1 MSKNIIFSIL
11 LILLSI
17 FITIFFIEILL
28 RINNQGPWGQLNIER
43 NDPIFNKPHKTL
55 GWVPKEG
62 SYKFQ
67 PFSEDG
73 DKFEINILNDGSRKV
88 TSKQINTNDDLI
100 FLGGSITLG
109 WGVNDNQTFA
119 SKLQDNIS
127 NYRIKNFSVGGYG
140 TYQSFLR
147 LEEMLSKSNDIK
159 VVVAIYVPHHSLRNI
174 GDEFWLRTLTKH
186 SKRGFIELPYASI
199 DDNQELVRH
208 KPISYIKT
216 PLRDKLAISNKLAKR
231 IMKFRLSGNEQNRY
245 LVTNEV
251 FKKMNKITKEK
262 KIKLVI
268 ANISDDKKAL
278 DPYLETLITNKI
290 DYFNC
295 NIEATDDLIIKGDGH
310 PNDLLH
316 SKFSSCIYQNLK
328 QKIKII

>member
-62 SYKFQ
+62 SYEFQ

-310 PNDLLH
+310 PNDVLH

>member
-11 LILLSI
+11 LIFLSI

-62 SYKFQ
+62 SYEFQ

-73 DKFEINILNDGSRKV
+73 DKFEINILDDGSRKV
-88 TSKQINTNDDLI
+88 TSKQINTKDDLI
-100 FLGGSITLG
+100 FLGGSITFG

-119 SKLQDNIS
+119 SKLQDNIN

-147 LEEMLSKSNDIK
+147 LEEILSKSNDIK

-186 SKRGFIELPYASI
+186 SKRGSIELPYVSI

-216 PLRDKLAISNKLAKR
+216 PLIDKLAISNKLAKR

-251 FKKMNKITKEK
+251 FKEMNKITKEK

-268 ANISDDKKAL
+268 ANISDDDKAL
-278 DPYLETLITNKI
+278 NPYLETLITNKI

-295 NIEATDDLIIKGDGH
+295 NIEATDNLIIKGDGH

>member
-11 LILLSI
+11 LIFLSI

-62 SYKFQ
+62 SYEFQ

-73 DKFEINILNDGSRKV
+73 DKFEINILDDGSRKV
-88 TSKQINTNDDLI
+88 TSKQINTKDDLI
-100 FLGGSITLG
+100 FLGGSITFG

-119 SKLQDNIS
+119 SKLQDNIN

-147 LEEMLSKSNDIK
+147 LEEILSKSNDIK

-186 SKRGFIELPYASI
+186 SKRGSIELPYVSI

-216 PLRDKLAISNKLAKR
+216 PLIDKLAISNKLAKR

-251 FKKMNKITKEK
+251 FKEMNKITKEK

-268 ANISDDKKAL
+268 ANISNDDKAL
-278 DPYLETLITNKI
+278 NPYLETLITNKI

-295 NIEATDDLIIKGDGH
+295 NIEATDNLIIKGDGH
-310 PNDLLH
+310 PNELLH

>member
-11 LILLSI
+11 LIFLSI

-67 PFSEDG
+67 PFSEEG
-73 DKFEINILNDGSRKV
+73 NKFEINILKDGSRKV

-127 NYRIKNFSVGGYG
+127 NYRVKNFSVGGYG

-147 LEEMLSKSNDIK
+147 LEEILSKSNDIK

-186 SKRGFIELPYASI
+186 SKRGSIKLPYASI
-199 DDNQELVRH
+199 DDNQEFVRH

-231 IMKFRLSGNEQNRY
+231 IMKFRLSGNQQNRY

-251 FKKMNKITKEK
+251 FKEMKKITKEK
-262 KIKLVI
+262 KIQLFI
-268 ANISDDKKAL
+268 ANISDDEKAL
-278 DPYLETLITNKI
+278 NPYLETLIKNKI